1 MTATIIYILIIITCV
16 VLAFFVLIQNPKGGG
31 LAGSFGGVGT
41 QVMGAKQSSDVV
53 EKGTWYTVLVL
64 GALILMHFAISPKS
78 IGGKTEKTRS
88 EKLNM
93 GSQMPVAPATNTPPP
108 ATTTAPA
115 NSTTPPTNSST
126 PPATNNNV
134 TPVPATTTPPPAK

>member
-64 GALILMHFAISPKS
+64 GALVLMHFAISPKS

-93 GSQMPVAPATNTPPP
+93 GSQMPVAPAPAANTPPP
-108 ATTTAPA
+108 AATTAPVQNA
-115 NSTTPPTNSST
+115 APTQN
-126 PPATNNNV
+126 AA
-134 TPVPATTTPPPAK
+134 PATTTPAPATTTPVPAK

>member
-1 MTATIIYILIIITCV
+1 MVTTMMV
-16 VLAFFVLIQNPKGGG
+16 VLIALVCVLLMVAILIQNPKGGG

-64 GALILMHFAISPKS
+64 GALVLMHFAISPKS

-93 GSQMPVAPATNTPPP
+93 GSQMPVAPAPAANTPPP
-108 ATTTAPA
+108 AATTAPVQNA
-115 NSTTPPTNSST
+115 APTQN
-126 PPATNNNV
+126 AA
-134 TPVPATTTPPPAK
+134 PATTTPAPAK

>member
-64 GALILMHFAISPKS
+64 GALVLMHFAISPKS

-93 GSQMPVAPATNTPPP
+93 GSQMPVAPAPAANTPPP
-108 ATTTAPA
+108 AATTAPVQNAAPTQNAAPATA
-115 NSTTPPTNSST
+115 NPAPSTTN
-126 PPATNNNV
+126 PA
-134 TPVPATTTPPPAK
+134 PAK

>member
-31 LAGSFGGVGT
+31 LVGSFGGVGT
-41 QVMGAKQSSDVV
+41 QLMGAKQSFDLV

-64 GALILMHFAISPKS
+64 GALVLMHFAISPKS

-93 GSQMPVAPATNTPPP
+93 GSQMPVAPAPAANTPPP
-108 ATTTAPA
+108 AATTAPVQNA
-115 NSTTPPTNSST
+115 APTQN
-126 PPATNNNV
+126 AA
-134 TPVPATTTPPPAK
+134 PATTTPAPAK